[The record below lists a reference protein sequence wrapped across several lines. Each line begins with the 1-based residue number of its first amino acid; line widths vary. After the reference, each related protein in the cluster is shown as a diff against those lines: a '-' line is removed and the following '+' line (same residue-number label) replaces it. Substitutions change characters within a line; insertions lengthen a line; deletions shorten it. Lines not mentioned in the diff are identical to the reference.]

1 MLNFLGRR
9 IAYSA
14 ISLVGL
20 IILVFFLARLTGD
33 PSYLYLP
40 VDATQAMREE
50 FAARHGF
57 DQPSYVQF
65 GLFVRELLTFDFGSS
80 LYYKKPALDVVLNA
94 FPTTLWLA
102 FFTMLFSLT
111 ISIVTG
117 SLAAAKPDG
126 MFDRIATALSLTGA
140 SAPNFWVAIVG
151 ILVFAVWL
159 RLVPTSGIGGPQYWI
174 LPILVLVI
182 GPCGRLVQVVRGS
195 MISALSSGYV
205 RTARAKG
212 AGPSTIIF
220 VHALRNSMLPVITV
234 AGDLAAGI
242 LNGAVIV
249 ETVFGFPG
257 IGKLMI
263 DAITNRDFA
272 VLQTAVMVSAIAIFI
287 MNIAIDII
295 YVTLDP
301 RVRTE

>member
-1 MLNFLGRR
+1 MLSFLGRR
-9 IAYSA
+9 VVYSA

-20 IILVFFLARLTGD
+20 MVLVFFLARLTGD
-33 PSYLYLP
+33 PSFLYLP
-40 VDATQAMREE
+40 VDSTQAMRSE

-57 DQPSYVQF
+57 DQPSYIQF
-65 GLFVRELLTFDFGSS
+65 GLFLREVLSLDFGSS
-80 LYYKKPALDVVLNA
+80 LYYKRPALEVVLNA
-94 FPTTLWLA
+94 FPTTLLLA

-117 SLAAAKPDG
+117 SLAAAKPG
-126 MFDRIATALSLTGA
+126 GVFDRIATALALTGA
-140 SAPNFWVAIVG
+140 SAPNFWIAIVG

-174 LPILVLVI
+174 LPIAVLVV

-195 MISALSSGYV
+195 MISALSSSYV

-212 AGPSTIIF
+212 AGAASVIF

-287 MNIAIDII
+287 MNIAIDVI